1 MKSPRTTAA
10 SISDY
15 LAALPPGTRRVVR
28 TVLDTIR
35 KAAPGAEERIS
46 YQIPSFKLGGQYLV
60 YVAAYERHIGVYP
73 APTGDAAFN
82 AAVKPYRSGKATLRF
97 PLDEPVPLKLV
108 AGVVKFRKLAMLEY
122 ARKKKAA
129 R

>member
-15 LAALPPGTRRVVR
+15 LAALPPATRRVVR

-46 YQIPSFKLGGQYLV
+46 YQIPAFKLGGQYPGLRGGLR
-60 YVAAYERHIGVYP
+60 AAHRRLPG
-73 APTGDAAFN
+73 AD
-82 AAVKPYRSGKATLRF
+82 R
-97 PLDEPVPLKLV
+97 
-108 AGVVKFRKLAMLEY
+108 
-122 ARKKKAA
+122 
-129 R
+129 